1 MRGGALPPALA
12 CAALGLALAF
22 VPPKARVQAAI
33 ALVLGGGVAALVA
46 WPPWAEE
53 AAFVLLWGCVI
64 ASGAS
69 VHWRG
74 GVPAAV
80 AVGLGLASGLAA
92 GAVVAMAGTPGDL
105 ALALP
110 LILLW
115 IPAGW
120 AVARGYGIA
129 PKVLASWLIAIAVL
143 SAALPLIPTP
153 GYEPDHME

>member
-22 VPPKARVQAAI
+22 VPPNARAKAA
-33 ALVLGGGVAALVA
+33 AALVVGGCGA
-46 WPPWAEE
+46 ALASWPPWAEE
-53 AAFVLLWGCVI
+53 AAFLLLWGCVI
-64 ASGAS
+64 ASAVS

-74 GVPAAV
+74 GLPAAV
-80 AVGLGLASGLAA
+80 AVGLGLATGLAV
-92 GAVVAMAGTPGDL
+92 GAVVALAGAPRDL

-110 LILLW
+110 LVLLW
-115 IPAGW
+115 VPAAW
-120 AVARGYGIA
+120 AIARGYGIA

>member
-1 MRGGALPPALA
+1 MRGGALPSALA

-22 VPPKARVQAAI
+22 VPPRARGFAAT
-33 ALVLGGGVAALVA
+33 ALVLGGCVSALLS
-46 WPPWAEE
+46 WPPRAEE

-64 ASGAS
+64 ASAAS
-69 VHWRG
+69 VRWRG
-74 GVPAAV
+74 AMPTPV
-80 AVGLGLASGLAA
+80 AVGLGLATGVAA
-92 GAVVAMAGTPGDL
+92 GAVLAIAGSPRDL

-110 LILLW
+110 LVLLW
-115 IPAGW
+115 VPGAW
-120 AVARGYGIA
+120 ANARGYGIA